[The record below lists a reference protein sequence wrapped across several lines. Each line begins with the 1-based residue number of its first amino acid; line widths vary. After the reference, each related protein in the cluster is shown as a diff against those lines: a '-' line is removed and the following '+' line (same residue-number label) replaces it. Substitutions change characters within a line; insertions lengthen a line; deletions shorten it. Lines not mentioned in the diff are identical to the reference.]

1 MCLCLCVCTVHRV
14 EVRGQLSFH
23 APWVLGFKLQS
34 PLWVSFQ
41 GVMVQKLLESQVP
54 LSAGSHARRAGGLR
68 CLLSAV
74 NSDSGATPLHS
85 TLLVPSG
92 WRGRGRYYISWLDC
106 FIKVYQATDGHCP
119 MFSRPES
126 ETKAQEGLVS
136 LKTHKENYSLFLS
149 RVQWPSIFSS
159 FWFLSSSLQSLSWH
173 LIVFLCV
180 KCPSSYKGM
189 SPTRV
194 GPASVARWNLM
205 VGKDPVSKQGSIQ
218 CAF

>member
-1 MCLCLCVCTVHRV
+1 MCLCVCTVYHV

-41 GVMVQKLLESQVP
+41 GVMVQKLLESRVA
-54 LSAGSHARRAGGLR
+54 LSAGSQAPRAGGLR
-68 CLLSAV
+68 YLHLSAV

-106 FIKVYQATDGHCP
+106 FIKVYKATDGHCP
-119 MFSRPES
+119 MFSRLES

-136 LKTHKENYSLFLS
+136 LKTHKENCSLFLS

-159 FWFLSSSLQSLSWH
+159 FWLLFSSLQSLSLASH
-173 LIVFLCV
+173 SVLLVCQVPLFL
-180 KCPSSYKGM
+180 
-189 SPTRV
+189 
-194 GPASVARWNLM
+194 
-205 VGKDPVSKQGSIQ
+205 QGYEP
-218 CAF
+218 C